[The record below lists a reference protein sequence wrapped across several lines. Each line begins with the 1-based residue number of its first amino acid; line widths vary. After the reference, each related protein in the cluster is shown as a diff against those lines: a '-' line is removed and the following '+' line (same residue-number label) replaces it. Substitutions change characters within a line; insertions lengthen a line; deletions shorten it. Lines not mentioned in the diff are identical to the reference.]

1 MRVYFLLIFAFS
13 LCLGCKEPQ
22 QQLPVKQGTTPTLS
36 EQHGEPTNENSESV
50 SKEFEGLKLTKKD
63 PLPAKELVPFL
74 PDKLGE
80 ESFPASLMKSERDGY
95 TITMARRQFSVSVK
109 GSIIISITD
118 YGGSAVLNT
127 KGYEMPQTEVGIRL
141 EKIRLPDGVGFKTF
155 NSANN
160 SGVIAALVGGRFGID
175 IEAISMPDNFGDIG
189 QILDK
194 INIEGLL
201 KKAK

>member
-1 MRVYFLLIFAFS
+1 MRASLLVFFTLS
-13 LCLGCKEPQ
+13 LCFGCKDPQ
-22 QQLPVKQGTTPTLS
+22 QQLPAKQEAAPALQ
-36 EQHGEPTNENSESV
+36 EQQGKPTNENTGQV
-50 SKEFEGLKLTKKD
+50 SKDFEGLKLTKKD
-63 PLPAKELVPFL
+63 PLPAKELVAFL
-74 PDKLGE
+74 PDGLGE
-80 ESFPASLMKSERDGY
+80 ESFPASVMKSERDGY
-95 TITMARRQFSVSVK
+95 VITMARRQFIVSVK
-109 GSIIISITD
+109 GSIIVSLTD

-127 KGYEMPQTEVGIRL
+127 KGYEMPQTEVGVRL

-160 SGVIAALVGGRFGID
+160 TGAIAALVGGRFGID
-175 IEAISMPDNFGDIG
+175 IEAVNMPANFGDIG